1 MNVTEPKSIH
11 LCINATT
18 AVKRFPVCLMLYSWA
33 SLRYSCIN
41 DSNISGNSEESASYI
56 TRAPFPVAMWDVGQC
71 DPKKCSGR
79 KLSRHGLIRPL
90 RLGQRF
96 GGVVLTPVGEKVCDL
111 VSFEYHE
118 CVHSL

>member
-1 MNVTEPKSIH
+1 MLYSCPSVSC
-11 LCINATT
+11 LCIND
-18 AVKRFPVCLMLYSWA
+18 Y
-33 SLRYSCIN
+33 
-41 DSNISGNSEESASYI
+41 NISGDSEESASSI

-96 GGVVLTPVGEKVCDL
+96 GGVVLTPVGEKVYDL